1 MTINEAINKLRDIK
15 PTQFDNPTL
24 VGWLSEVEQK
34 IFQENIR
41 WHEGTSE
48 IPPWPYDPEQ
58 DMDTALLIPEPY
70 SSVYL
75 RYLEAQVDYYSG
87 EYVRYANSMTM
98 YNVALSEYVDWYN
111 RSHMPKQ
118 DNYIRI

>member
-1 MTINEAINKLRDIK
+1 MTINEAITKLRDIK
-15 PTQFDNPTL
+15 PTQFDNQTL
-24 VGWLSEVEQK
+24 VGWISEVEQK

-41 WHEGTSE
+41 WHEGASE

-58 DMDTALLIPEPY
+58 DMDTTLLIPEPY

-98 YNVALSEYVDWYN
+98 YNVALSEYTDWYN

-118 DNYIRI
+118 DNFVVI